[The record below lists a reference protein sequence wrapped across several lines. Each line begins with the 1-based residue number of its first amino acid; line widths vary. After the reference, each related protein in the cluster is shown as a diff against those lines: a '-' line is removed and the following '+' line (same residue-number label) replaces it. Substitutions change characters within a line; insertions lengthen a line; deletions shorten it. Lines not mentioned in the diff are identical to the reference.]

1 MQDFRK
7 LSVWQRARHLTKTV
21 YQLTVD
27 YPESEV
33 FGLRGQMR
41 RASVSICANIAEGR
55 GRHGDAQFRHS
66 LDIAVGSACE
76 LECETILS
84 FDLAFMTE
92 AAHEQLL
99 DAIIEIKRML
109 VGLITSLTAA
119 LARSHSARPK
129 ADAYRGRQPGPL
141 RRDETESS

>member
-7 LSVWQRARHLTKTV
+7 LSVWQRARQLTKTV

-55 GRHGDAQFRHS
+55 GRRGDAQFRHY

-109 VGLITSLTAA
+109 VGLIMSLTAA
-119 LARSHSARPK
+119 LTRSQSARPK
-129 ADAYRGRQPGPL
+129 GDAYRGRQSGL
-141 RRDETESS
+141 VRRDETESS